1 MPVKQLSTDK
11 RGELTERSSDDLE
24 LIREL
29 AKILTETGLS
39 EIEIG
44 HGERMIRVARQL
56 APVSAVVA
64 SGPVPMS
71 QGVLPAA
78 QPAAALAAS
87 DASHPGAVASPMV
100 GAVYVAPEPGAP
112 PFVKVG
118 DTVSEGQTL
127 LIIEAMKTMN
137 PIRAPRAGRISRILI
152 ENGAPVEY
160 GEVLLIIE

>member
-1 MPVKQLSTDK
+1 MPMPVKLSTEK
-11 RGELTERSSDDLE
+11 RDSIERAGDDLE

-29 AKILTETGLS
+29 AKILGETGLS

-44 HGERMIRVARQL
+44 QGERRIRVARQI
-56 APVSAVVA
+56 APVSVAMPTLAGAVA
-64 SGPVPMS
+64 GAARATEPM
-71 QGVLPAA
+71 
-78 QPAAALAAS
+78 AAS
-87 DASHPGAVASPMV
+87 DASHPGAVTSPMV

-118 DTVSEGQTL
+118 DQVAEGQTL

-137 PIRAPRAGRISRILI
+137 PIRAPRAGKVSRILI

>member
-1 MPVKQLSTDK
+1 MAVKLSTDK
-11 RGELTERSSDDLE
+11 RELTERSSDDLE

-44 HGERMIRVARQL
+44 QGERMIRVARQL
-56 APVSAVVA
+56 GTVNAVVA
-64 SGPVPMS
+64 APQPMS
-71 QGVLPAA
+71 HA
-78 QPAAALAAS
+78 PAAASASAAAPAVSS
-87 DASHPGAVASPMV
+87 DASHPGAVKSPMV
-100 GAVYVAPEPGAP
+100 GAVYVAPEPGAA

-118 DTVSEGQTL
+118 DTISEGQTL

-137 PIRAPRAGRISRILI
+137 PIRAPRAGRVTRILI

>member
-1 MPVKQLSTDK
+1 MAVKLSTDK
-11 RGELTERSSDDLE
+11 RELTERSSDDLE

-44 HGERMIRVARQL
+44 QGERMIRVARQL
-56 APVSAVVA
+56 GTVNAVVA
-64 SGPVPMS
+64 APPPMTH
-71 QGVLPAA
+71 A
-78 QPAAALAAS
+78 PAAAPASAAAAPAASS
-87 DASHPGAVASPMV
+87 DASHPGAVKSPMV
-100 GAVYVAPEPGAP
+100 GAVYVAPEPGAA

-118 DTVSEGQTL
+118 DTISEGQTL

-137 PIRAPRAGRISRILI
+137 PIRAPRAGRVTRILI